1 MAPSPIESLN
11 SAPIVISEC
20 FGYKR
25 DHCSLK
31 KKKVSSDEK
40 KSTKQSA
47 AISLTLLLLNQD
59 GLRTKDL
66 SGSIVLVDG
75 FMRLNL

>member
-1 MAPSPIESLN
+1 M
-11 SAPIVISEC
+11 
-20 FGYKR
+20 
-25 DHCSLK
+25 K
-31 KKKVSSDEK
+31 KG
-40 KSTKQSA
+40 TKQSA

-75 FMRLNL
+75 FMRHNL